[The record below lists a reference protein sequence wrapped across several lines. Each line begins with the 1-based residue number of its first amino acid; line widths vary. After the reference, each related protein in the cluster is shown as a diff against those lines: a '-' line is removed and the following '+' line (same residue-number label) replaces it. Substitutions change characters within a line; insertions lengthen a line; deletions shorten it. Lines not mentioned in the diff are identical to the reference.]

1 MESTGVAASIP
12 ETESV
17 DASSFV
23 QASREVPTGSVWALK
38 SCGET
43 FLCFLDVV
51 LFVWVSLSALVALVL
66 GAVVRFCRPFSRCW
80 VLSGVLFRARF
91 PLCFVRQGD
100 DPRTD
105 LLAGDPPLW
114 RQWHRFTALRIRWVR
129 VLGVDAGAT
138 RRTTPVTSC
147 GRGHPPNSREW
158 SELP

>member
-43 FLCFLDVV
+43 FLCFLAVV

-80 VLSGVLFRARF
+80 ILSGVLFRARF

-105 LLAGDPPLW
+105 LWQVTPLYGGSGTGLQHCVFVGYECSALTPEQRGVR
-114 RQWHRFTALRIRWVR
+114 RQ
-129 VLGVDAGAT
+129 
-138 RRTTPVTSC
+138 
-147 GRGHPPNSREW
+147 
-158 SELP
+158 